1 MEHALSPRKRAWFD
15 YCFAPLNAREVHL
28 HGTHPIFA
36 CGVLAMEDKVLR
48 LMEEAMEADEG
59 TLSMGQSLDWDS
71 IAVVT
76 FMALADEHFGKT
88 LAASRLSNC
97 RSVDDVVNL
106 VNG

>member
-1 MEHALSPRKRAWFD
+1 
-15 YCFAPLNAREVHL
+15 
-28 HGTHPIFA
+28 
-36 CGVLAMEDKVLR
+36 MEDKVLR
-48 LMEEAMEADEG
+48 LMEEAMETDEG
-59 TLSMGQSLDWDS
+59 TLSMGQALDWDS

-97 RSVDDVVNL
+97 HTVDDVVNL